1 MKVSHQH
8 NIGPNNSD
16 TKKDK
21 SYKGIKSHS
30 MVIWAGRFMIGNRDD
45 GGFWGTDNDFDLS
58 EKTFATLE
66 KCNQSNTF

>member
-21 SYKGIKSHS
+21 SYKGVKSHS
-30 MVIWAGRFMIGNRDD
+30 MVIRAGGTDNDT
-45 GGFWGTDNDFDLS
+45 GTDNDFDLS
-58 EKTFATLE
+58 EY
-66 KCNQSNTF
+66 